1 MATLNPFMRNDKKL
15 DKYTSK
21 ILRCEKRNILKVCL
35 IIFHYYAEM
44 LKSSQTFGQSF

>member
-1 MATLNPFMRNDKKL
+1 MRNDKKL